1 MPLQRDPSL
10 VPLSH
15 DHHDALLRVFHIR
28 QALRAG
34 AELDAAAT
42 ATRQFFARDLVPH
55 FRAEEEVLLPVLR
68 TALGAEHPLLAM
80 LVDDHRMLE
89 RLARDLDGSP
99 QRLSAF
105 ANLLERHIR
114 FEERELFQQYQ
125 GHVPQAAR
133 ADVEAGVRRILN
145 RPAGAPKMCDVP
157 EDVAPLKRRER

>member
-1 MPLQRDPSL
+1 VPLQRDPSL

-114 FEERELFQQYQ
+114 FEERDLFEKLQQCVTDAALLAHLEAELRR
-125 GHVPQAAR
+125 VLAR
-133 ADVEAGVRRILN
+133 
-145 RPAGAPKMCDVP
+145 PTDVP
-157 EDVAPLKRRER
+157 GSSLPDVGTNAIGS